1 MRSKIGLFLLVF
13 TASVFGF
20 AGEKENV
27 GLLFKTGAASN
38 VGAVFQLSERF
49 SLRTTL
55 GFSTQDAAVETTS
68 LFQGSY
74 TQEMKNYTAALGL
87 FYHFREKEK
96 LSLYSGLEF
105 GYSHTV
111 VDSSDK
117 ISYQII
123 DGVVIFDPVATQE
136 RDKRHGYTGNVILG
150 VKYRLGKRFAI
161 FGEIG
166 LGFEKSE
173 ANNKSDGISIYNA
186 EYTDWNLKRSGI
198 GIIFFL

>member
-1 MRSKIGLFLLVF
+1 MRLKISLFLLMF
-13 TASVFGF
+13 TVSVFGF

-55 GFSTQDAAVETTS
+55 GFSTQDATVETTS

-74 TQEMKNYTAALGL
+74 TQDTKNYTAALGF

-96 LSLYSGLEF
+96 LSLYSGLEI
-105 GYSHTV
+105 GYNHTV
-111 VDSSDK
+111 VDSLDK

-150 VKYRLGKRFAI
+150 VKYRLGKRFAL

-166 LGFEKSE
+166 FGIEKSKM
-173 ANNKSDGISIYNA
+173 NNKSDGTTIYDA